1 MSRGIQDDINTLTE
15 NLLSSPDK
23 RRLLAPTLELALR
36 DLGHAPD
43 DAKNAVDRWV
53 SQQVH

>member
-36 DLGHAPD
+36 DLGHTSD